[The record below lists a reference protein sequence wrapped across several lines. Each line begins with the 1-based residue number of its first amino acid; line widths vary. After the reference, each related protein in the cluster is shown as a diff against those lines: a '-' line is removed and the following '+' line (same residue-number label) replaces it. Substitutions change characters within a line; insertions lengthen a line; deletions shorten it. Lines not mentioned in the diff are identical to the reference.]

1 LSKHFRIEQAEK
13 IFDRYLEDL
22 KTIVNIDSGSYTK
35 VGIDNVVSY
44 LQKRFEDFGF
54 ATRIEQES
62 DYGNH
67 LVATRQ
73 GSNPNG
79 PRILLIGHLDTV
91 LADGEASRRPF
102 TIKERDG
109 MRVASG
115 PGVLDM
121 KSGVLIGLYASYLL
135 FESNE
140 TDFQNIT
147 FLCNSDEEIGSPNS
161 TPLVKKLASEAD
173 AVLVLEPGRAR
184 HTVLASR
191 RGVAK
196 YTLEVH
202 GLSAHAGVAPK
213 SGRNAIL
220 EMSYQVQAMQALND
234 IIPET
239 TLNVGLIKGGER
251 SNIVP
256 DYAWCEIDVRA
267 STVEGFEKIQAAM
280 QKVASHTVIGGT
292 TIRLDGSVWHQPFE
306 PNEQHTR
313 LLNLTKLA
321 GQELGIQIEGVP
333 SGGGSDANTTAA
345 MGVATIDGM
354 GAGGDHAHNPEEYIE
369 LDYLPDRIALVSGL
383 IQQIG
388 KYYQQGNKL

>member
-1 LSKHFRIEQAEK
+1 MTKHFRIEQAEQ
-13 IFDRYLEDL
+13 IFDCYLEDL
-22 KTIVNIDSGSYTK
+22 KAIVNIDSGSYTK
-35 VGIDNVVSY
+35 TGIDEVSGY
-44 LQKRFEDFGF
+44 VQKRFEEFGF
-54 ATRIEQES
+54 TTRVEPQN

-67 LVATRQ
+67 LIATLQ

-102 TIKERDG
+102 TIRERDG
-109 MRVASG
+109 MRVATG
-115 PGVLDM
+115 PGILDM
-121 KSGVLIGLYASYLL
+121 KSGVLLGLYALHLL
-135 FESNE
+135 IESRD
-140 TDFQNIT
+140 TDFQSVT
-147 FLCNSDEEIGSPNS
+147 FLCNSDEEIGSPSS
-161 TPLVKKLASEAD
+161 TPLVKKLAREAD

-184 HTVLASR
+184 NTVLASR

-220 EMSYQVQAMQALND
+220 EMSYQVQGMQALND
-234 IIPET
+234 TIPGT
-239 TLNVGLIKGGER
+239 TLNIGLIKGGER

-267 STVEGFEKIQAAM
+267 STAEGFKQLVAAM
-280 QKVASHTVIGGT
+280 QEVASHTVLDGT
-292 TIRLDGSVWHQPFE
+292 TIKLEGSIWHQPFE
-306 PNEQHTR
+306 PNEKHAR
-313 LLNLTKLA
+313 LLDLAKLA

-345 MGVATIDGM
+345 MGIATLDGM
-354 GAGGDHAHNPEEYIE
+354 GTGGDHAHNPDEYIE
-369 LDYLPDRIALVSGL
+369 LDYLPDRIALVCSL

>member
-1 LSKHFRIEQAEK
+1 MSKHFRIEQAEK

-35 VGIDNVVSY
+35 VGVDNVVSY

-54 ATRIEQES
+54 TTRIEQVS

-121 KSGVLIGLYASYLL
+121 KSGVLIGLYASHLL

-147 FLCNSDEEIGSPNS
+147 FLCNSDEEIGSPSS

-234 IIPET
+234 TIPGT

-280 QKVASHTVIGGT
+280 QEVASHTVIDGT
-292 TIRLDGSVWHQPFE
+292 TIRLNGSVWHQPFE

-313 LLNLTKLA
+313 LLDLTKLA

-345 MGVATIDGM
+345 MGIATIDGM

-388 KYYQQGNKL
+388 QYYQQGNKL

>member
-1 LSKHFRIEQAEK
+1 MSKHFRIDQAEK

-35 VGIDNVVSY
+35 VGIDNVVNY

-54 ATRIEQES
+54 TTRIEPVS

-121 KSGVLIGLYASYLL
+121 KSGVLIGLYASHLL

-147 FLCNSDEEIGSPNS
+147 FLCNSDEEIGSPSS

-234 IIPET
+234 TIPGT

-280 QKVASHTVIGGT
+280 QKVASHTVIDGT
-292 TIRLDGSVWHQPFE
+292 TIRLNGSVWHQPFE

-345 MGVATIDGM
+345 MGIATIDGM

-388 KYYQQGNKL
+388 QYYQQGNKL